1 MGEVKG
7 CVGVYSVEKFVT
19 KRERECCREC
29 ERERERVACECEI
42 ACEIVRERERLHV
55 REVFF

>member
-19 KRERECCREC
+19 KRERES
-29 ERERERVACECEI
+29 VAVN
-42 ACEIVRERERLHV
+42 VREREWRVSVRLRV
-55 REVFF
+55 RL

>member
-19 KRERECCREC
+19 KRERECCREG
-29 ERERERVACECEI
+29 ERERERE
-42 ACEIVRERERLHV
+42 
-55 REVFF
+55 